1 MKYLINYQV
10 FEFNR
15 KDKQEMQSSG
25 MNQHFTI
32 AFEFELECDD
42 ENLNIP
48 EKIETLIDD
57 IKLDTIQ
64 ELEENNIQYDPEF
77 IDKVLSTYDPE
88 LGFAPVSHSN
98 NEVDNLIVDIIH
110 KVMAER
116 LKSWFD
122 DEQGPEIDYAK
133 QMVKKHLP
141 NFYDKW
147 DSELKYEFDTSLI
160 SGVEFSNKKWVIG
173 LNTGIEM
180 LEDFFND
187 FDEQNYWK
195 MNQRTSIHINIGIDE
210 PVTWNVVKGVIMLRD
225 FKDDI
230 PFVFKGIE
238 SRQETAF
245 TKSLYKIA
253 KESLSD
259 AEFEKFDK
267 SEIEDFLNT
276 KLEQSFEIIGS
287 KSFALN
293 LEQIK
298 KNNYCEFR
306 YVGGKVDKD
315 VVIEKLLYFCYMV
328 FLMTSDYKEKDYVK
342 KLYKL
347 VNIE

>member
-42 ENLNIP
+42 ENLIIP
-48 EKIETLIDD
+48 EKIESLIDD
-57 IKLDTIQ
+57 VKKDAID
-64 ELEENNIQYDPEF
+64 ELEENQIDYDVDF

-88 LGFAPVSHSN
+88 LGFAPVSFSN
-98 NEVDNLIVDIIH
+98 DEVDNLIVDIIH

-122 DEQGPEIDYAK
+122 DENGPEIDYAK
-133 QMVKKHLP
+133 KMVEKHLP
-141 NFYDKW
+141 NFYNKW
-147 DSELKYEFDTSLI
+147 NNELKYEFDTSLL
-160 SGVEFSNKKWVIG
+160 SGVEFSNKKWVTG
-173 LNTGIEM
+173 LNNGIEM

-187 FDEQNYWK
+187 FEKQSYWK
-195 MNQRTSIHINIGIDE
+195 MNQRTSIHINVGIDKE
-210 PVTWNVVKGVIMLRD
+210 VKWNLVKGVVMLKD

-238 SRQETAF
+238 SRQESSF
-245 TKSLYKIA
+245 TRSLYEIVEETL
-253 KESLSD
+253 KETD
-259 AEFEKFDK
+259 FEKFNK
-267 SEIEDFLNT
+267 EEIEDYLNI
-276 KLEQSFEIIGS
+276 KLKQSFEIQGS

-293 LEQIK
+293 LEQIM

-306 YVGGKVDKD
+306 YVGGRVKKD
-315 VVIEKLLYFCYMV
+315 VVIDKLVYFCYIV
-328 FLMTSDYKEKDYVK
+328 FLMTSDWKEKDYTK
-342 KLYKL
+342 KLYK
-347 VNIE
+347 IYTQ